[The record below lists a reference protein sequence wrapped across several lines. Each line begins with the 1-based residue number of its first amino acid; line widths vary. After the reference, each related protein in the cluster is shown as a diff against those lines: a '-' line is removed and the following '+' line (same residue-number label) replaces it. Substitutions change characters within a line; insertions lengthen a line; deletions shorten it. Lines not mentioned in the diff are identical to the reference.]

1 MNEPTRIVLVED
13 NEVLRE
19 ALMALLESE
28 PDLHPVAHTDEL
40 AAVAGLCREHR
51 AHTAVLDMEVN
62 GESSVKWLP
71 QLCAEMP
78 DVRFIIFSGHG
89 HTDLIRRTM
98 AAGAAAYVVKSGNP
112 VQLLSA
118 IRNVRQDASP
128 APSE

>member
-19 ALMALLESE
+19 ALLALLESE
-28 PDLHPVAHTDEL
+28 PDLDPVAHTDDLSE
-40 AAVAGLCREHR
+40 VATLCREHR

-71 QLCAEMP
+71 QLRAEMP
-78 DVRFIIFSGHG
+78 DVRFIIFSGHS
-89 HTDLIRRTM
+89 HSDLIRRTL

-112 VQLLSA
+112 ALLLSA
-118 IRNVRQDASP
+118 IRSSRQDAP
-128 APSE
+128 AVLSK